1 MNACLSKVCSRLRCL
16 EAPGRDAVLLF
27 LRLTIGAQ
35 FFLTGK
41 GKLAHLDKVTGFF
54 ESLHIPAPHFH
65 AVLVANVEMIGGLLL
80 VFGLATRLA
89 AVPLAISMIVAYL
102 TAHLKDVLHP
112 EDAADATGFSAF
124 MTHVS
129 AFIDQAPFPFLVV
142 CLVLLAFGAGRVSL
156 DYLIGKRCCRNEAA
170 AP

>member
-1 MNACLSKVCSRLRCL
+1 MNACLAKLCTRLRGL

-41 GKLAHLDKVTGFF
+41 GKLAHLDKVSGFF

-80 VFGLATRLA
+80 VLGLATRLA
-89 AVPLAISMIVAYL
+89 AVPLTVSMVVAYL
-102 TAHLKDVLHP
+102 TAHLNDVLHP
-112 EDAADATGFSAF
+112 EDAEGATGLSAF
-124 MTHVS
+124 LTHVS
-129 AFIDQAPFPFLVV
+129 AFIDQKPFPFLIV
-142 CLVLLAFGAGRVSL
+142 CLVLLAFGAGRISL
-156 DYLIGKRCCRNEAA
+156 DHLIGKRCCRTA
-170 AP
+170 